1 MLRKCHKNLIKKAKM
16 TFRKGIGVIYKKGKL
31 KKEINNIYIIYTGI
45 KRQKQAE
52 RASIILKK

>member
-1 MLRKCHKNLIKKAKM
+1 M

-45 KRQKQAE
+45 KRQKQEE

>member
-1 MLRKCHKNLIKKAKM
+1 M

-31 KKEINNIYIIYTGI
+31 KKEINNIYYIYTGI